1 MTEYRR
7 TPRTRKLRSRLTIA
21 LVVGALSTV
30 IAAGALAQMGKS
42 GLIGKL
48 EGPEVV
54 TDAAKQPKQLKEAP
68 QLAEQVKAGKLP
80 PVADRVGQDPLV
92 IKPVHEIG
100 KYGGTWRGGFT
111 GPADF
116 WNGYRCCSGPDHLL
130 FWDYTGDKVT
140 PNLAK
145 GYEMQD
151 GGRTLVLHLRRGMK
165 WSDGKPF
172 TADDFVFWFEDIY
185 RNKDLV
191 PTPSAAMAINGK
203 QGVIE
208 KADTYTVKF
217 KFPEPYFMFPDMLAG
232 STDVGGQAWRGAL
245 GLGGYAPAHYLK
257 QFHPKYAGQAEVDK
271 KVKDAKFD
279 SWVRMFLFKNDWSL
293 NPELPV
299 LSPWKTVTPA
309 NTPTWTLERN
319 PYSVFVDTAG
329 NQLPYID
336 RVVLTLGEN
345 LEVINLRAIA
355 GEYDF
360 QARHLDLAK
369 VPVFIENQA
378 KGGYKLHLDPGDY
391 GGDMII
397 KFNLSYEADPE
408 IAKWMNTADFRRA
421 LSLGI
426 DRDQINETFWLGTGT
441 PGSVVPADGNKYNPG
456 PQYRKLWATLDIKKA
471 NEMLDKAGLAK
482 KDAEGYRLRTD
493 GKGRLRIE
501 IMTLGGQFL
510 QFTQIAEMIREQWKK
525 IGIDLT
531 VQEVERSLA
540 LKRTAANEQQLGA
553 WNNDGSEHLFTFPL
567 HVFPFEIAAVASSGP
582 LYAKWFQSAG
592 TQGKEPPAR
601 MKELMEKFKRAYGVP
616 EKERIELGKEV
627 WKIAA
632 EEVYIIGVIGMGPA
646 SMGVRVVKTGMGNI
660 PSRQYNSPD
669 GKTPTISRP
678 VTFFWKK

>member
-1 MTEYRR
+1 MA
-7 TPRTRKLRSRLTIA
+7 KRSRLSVAFVIA
-21 LVVGALSTV
+21 ALSLVIVVGAL
-30 IAAGALAQMGKS
+30 AQGGGKTS
-42 GLIGKL
+42 LIGKL

-54 TDAAKQPKQLKEAP
+54 TDAAKMPKTFHEAP
-68 QLAEQVKAGKLP
+68 QLAALVKAGKLP
-80 PVADRVGQDPLV
+80 PVAERIGQDPLV
-92 IKPVHEIG
+92 IKPLQAIG

-116 WNGYRCCSGPDHLL
+116 WNGYRCCSGPDHLM

-145 GYEMQD
+145 GLEMQD
-151 GGRTLVLHLRRGMK
+151 GGRAWVLHLRRGMK

-172 TADDFVFWFEDIY
+172 TADDFVFWFEDVY

-203 QGVIE
+203 QGAVE
-208 KADTYTVKF
+208 KVDTYTVKF
-217 KFPEPYFMFPDMLAG
+217 KFPEPYYMFPDMLAG

-257 QFHPKYAGQAEVDK
+257 QFHPKYVSQAELDK
-271 KVKDAKFD
+271 KVKDAKFE
-279 SWVRMFLFKNDWSL
+279 SWVRMFLYKNDWSL

-336 RVVLTLGEN
+336 KVVLTLAEN

-355 GEYDF
+355 GEYDW
-360 QARHLDLAK
+360 QQRHLDLGK
-369 VPVFIENQA
+369 LPVFLENQA
-378 KGGYKLHLDPGDY
+378 KGGYKVYLDPGDY
-391 GGDMII
+391 GGDMVI
-397 KFNLSYEADPE
+397 KFNLNYDADPE
-408 IAKWMNTADFRRA
+408 IAKWFNTTDFRRA

-441 PGSVVPADGNKYNPG
+441 PGSVVPVDTNKYNPG
-456 PQYRKLWATLDIKKA
+456 PQYRKLWATLDVKKA
-471 NEMLDKAGLAK
+471 NEMLDRIGLAK
-482 KDAEGYRLRTD
+482 KDAQGYRLRSD

-501 IMTLGGQFL
+501 IMTLGGQFV
-510 QFTQIAEMIREQWKK
+510 QFTQISEMIREQWKK
-525 IGIDLT
+525 IGIDLA

-567 HVFPFEIAAVASSGP
+567 HVFPFEVAAVASSGP
-582 LYAKWFQSAG
+582 LYAKWFQSSG
-592 TQGKEPPAR
+592 TQGKEPTGR
-601 MKELMEKFKRAYGVP
+601 LKELMDKYKKAFGVP

-632 EEVYIIGVIGMGPA
+632 DEVYIIGVIGMGPA
-646 SMGVRVVKTGMGNI
+646 SMGVRVVKTNMGNV

-669 GKTPTISRP
+669 GKTPSISRP
-678 VTFFWKK
+678 VTLYWK

>member
-1 MTEYRR
+1 MAKHRR
-7 TPRTRKLRSRLTIA
+7 TLRSRFTVTF
-21 LVVGALSTV
+21 VVGALV
-30 IAAGALAQMGKS
+30 CLVAAGALAQVASKS
-42 GLIGKL
+42 SLIGKL

-54 TDAAKQPKQLKEAP
+54 TDPAKLPKQLKEAP
-68 QLAEQVKAGKLP
+68 QLAALVKAGKLP
-80 PVADRVGQDPLV
+80 PVAERVGQDPLV
-92 IKPVHEIG
+92 IKPLKEIG
-100 KYGGTWRGGFT
+100 KYGGTWRAGFT

-116 WNGYRCCSGPDHLL
+116 WNGFRCCSGPDHLM
-130 FWDYTGDKVT
+130 FWDYTGDKAV
-140 PNLAK
+140 PNLAR
-145 GYEMQD
+145 GLEMQD
-151 GGRTLVLHLRRGMK
+151 GGRAWLVRLRRGMK

-203 QGVIE
+203 QGEIQKV
-208 KADTYTVKF
+208 DTYTVKF
-217 KFPEPYFMFPDMLAG
+217 KFPEPYYMFPDMLAG

-245 GLGGYAPAHYLK
+245 GLGAYAPAHYLK
-257 QFHPKYAGQAEVDK
+257 QFHPKYISQADLDK

-299 LSPWKTVTPA
+299 VSPWKTVTPI

-319 PYSVFVDTAG
+319 PYSVWVDPAG

-336 RVVLTLGEN
+336 RVVLTLAEN

-369 VPVFIENQA
+369 VPVFIENQQ
-378 KGGYKLHLDPGDY
+378 KGNYKLHLDPGDY
-391 GGDMII
+391 GGDLII

-408 IAKWMNTADFRRA
+408 VAKWMNTTDFRRA
-421 LSLGI
+421 LALGI

-441 PGSVVPADGNKYNPG
+441 PSSVVPADSNKYNPG
-456 PQYRKLWATLDIKKA
+456 PQYRKMWATLDLKKA
-471 NEMLDKAGLAK
+471 NEMLDKVGLAK
-482 KDAEGYRLRTD
+482 KDAEGDRLRTD

-540 LKRTAANEQQLGA
+540 LQRTAANEQQLAA
-553 WNNDGSEHLFTFPL
+553 WNIARSEHHFTFPL
-567 HVFPFEIAAVASSGP
+567 HVFPWEVAAVASSGP
-582 LYAKWFQSAG
+582 LYVKWFLSAG
-592 TQGKEPPAR
+592 AQGKEPEPKMR
-601 MKELMEKFKRAYGVP
+601 ELMDKWKKAFGVP
-616 EKERIELGKEV
+616 EKERIQLGKDV

-646 SMGVRVVKTGMGNI
+646 SMGVRVVKNNMGNI

-669 GKTPTISRP
+669 GKTPGISRP
-678 VTFFWKK
+678 ITFYWKN